1 MSKKWWCLFGV
12 HEYKVIA
19 DGPFERSWN
28 GFQADRGSYFILN
41 CQCCGKIKRK
51 VVC

>member
-1 MSKKWWCLFGV
+1 MNRKFWCLFGV

-19 DGPFERSWN
+19 DGPYEKTRCGRVERT
-28 GFQADRGSYFILN
+28 GSYYILN
-41 CQCCGKIKRK
+41 CSVCGKIKRK

>member
-1 MSKKWWCLFGV
+1 MSKKWWCLFGI
-12 HEYKVIA
+12 HEYAVIQS
-19 DGPFERSWN
+19 GPFKKSWGSEVMAN
-28 GFQADRGSYFILN
+28 GSYFILN